1 MSEVPLA
8 ILLSETHGDQLNQLA
23 KATGLPLINEEQ
35 FTPAIY
41 PYTLQYQKNSL
52 CLQESDSQTGP
63 VLVDFLAGKSTYRR
77 LKGGGELI
85 VKAVTAGVKQ
95 PLRVWD
101 VTAGLGKDSFVLASA
116 GCEMTLIE
124 RSQVI
129 AALLADGLSRAK
141 EEGDE
146 EELAIIARMQLK
158 VADAR
163 DLLRVITDDDK
174 PDVIYLDPMFPVSK
188 KSAQVKKEM
197 RSFHYVVGEDAT
209 GDELL
214 AEAIQR
220 VKYRV
225 VVKRPKKSVYLGGK
239 APSFS
244 LEGKAVRFDVYAV
257 KALNKRVK

>member
-1 MSEVPLA
+1 MSEMSLA
-8 ILLSETHGDQLNQLA
+8 ILLSETYRDQLNQLA
-23 KATGLPLINEEQ
+23 RATGLPLINNEQ
-35 FTPAIY
+35 FIPSIY
-41 PYTLQYQKNSL
+41 PYTLQYQKNTL
-52 CLQESDSQTGP
+52 CLQESDSRSGP

-101 VTAGLGKDSFVLASA
+101 VTAGLGRDSFVLAAA

-124 RSQVI
+124 RSRII
-129 AALLADGLSRAK
+129 AALLADGLSRAE

-146 EELAIIARMQLK
+146 EVRAIIARMQLK

-163 DLLRVITDDDK
+163 DLLCSITNDDK
-174 PDVIYLDPMFPVSK
+174 PDVIYLDPMFPISK

-209 GDELL
+209 GEELL
-214 AEAIQR
+214 EEAINR
-220 VKYRV
+220 VRYRV
-225 VVKRPKKSVYLGGK
+225 VVKRPKKSAYLSGK
-239 APSFS
+239 APNFS
-244 LEGKAVRFDVYAV
+244 LEGKAVRFDIYAV
-257 KALNKRVK
+257 KALNKRAN